1 MGKTFHNA
9 CKSGDVAAVEA
20 HLNAV
25 GANDID
31 APDDNGISGLAYAI
45 GANRI
50 AIVKILLDK
59 GADHRSCDW
68 NENSGTHFAAAYG
81 RKELLEF
88 LLANGGSKTK
98 MNSDGQTPLDLAT
111 EQKGKLHS
119 TFAVTQHCSW

>member
-1 MGKTFHNA
+1 MG
-9 CKSGDVAAVEA
+9 
-20 HLNAV
+20 
-25 GANDID
+25 
-31 APDDNGISGLAYAI
+31 
-45 GANRI
+45 
-50 AIVKILLDK
+50 

-68 NENSGTHFAAAYG
+68 NDNSGAHFAAAYG

-119 TFAVTQHCSW
+119 TFAVTQHCSWRLFADESVANALISDPTPDIAIDCTMNGSHESHLL